1 MMGEREEEEEEADAL
16 QRLDSVWKE
25 FQLLVSVR
33 IPLTSVCVY
42 LWVVG
47 KGVRRARGG

>member
-1 MMGEREEEEEEADAL
+1 MMGEREEEEEADAL

-33 IPLTSVCVY
+33 IPLTSVCVCIY
-42 LWVVG
+42 GW
-47 KGVRRARGG
+47 